1 MRAPRLLAGA
11 ILCVLPAFGHHSV
24 ATDFDVS
31 RTVRISGTISKV
43 EFSNPHV
50 TFSLDVKNPD
60 GTVTN
65 WNVEFASPNLL
76 IRSGITRDLLAK
88 GTTIALEGYP
98 AKDGS
103 SKASGR
109 SIRFADGYEFA
120 LRDSGQNTCD
130 GPNCIRIQ
138 PAPVK

>member
-1 MRAPRLLAGA
+1 MRARRLFVGV
-11 ILCVLPAFGHHSV
+11 ILCAIPVFAHHSV
-24 ATDFDVS
+24 AADFDVS
-31 RTVRISGTISKV
+31 RTVKISGIISKV

-50 TFSLDVKNPD
+50 TFSMDVKNPD
-60 GTVTN
+60 GTVTQ
-65 WNVEFASPNLL
+65 WNVEFASPNIL
-76 IRSGITRDLLAK
+76 IRSGVTRDLLAK
-88 GTTIALEGYP
+88 GTTIALEAYP

-130 GPNCIRIQ
+130 GPNCIRTQ